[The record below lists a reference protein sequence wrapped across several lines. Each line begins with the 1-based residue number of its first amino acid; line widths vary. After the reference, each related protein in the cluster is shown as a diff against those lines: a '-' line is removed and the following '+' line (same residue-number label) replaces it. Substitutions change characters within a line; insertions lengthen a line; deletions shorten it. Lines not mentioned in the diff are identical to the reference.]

1 MSDYCNVLWRQ
12 SATDKWASTVAW
24 KQKRQCRK
32 ERLTTKKYSTYEHLF
47 CPYCNRLCGSRM
59 TSMAVWRPIN
69 NPFEQQEDNHTTV
82 CDRNH
87 RNYLPQ
93 TPLSNSS
100 ASPSI
105 SLSPHCSLNR
115 PSGISKTNNIP
126 VPCRSNKL
134 VSEYLPDMP
143 PLRIRSQRYVAAS
156 NSRAKS

>member
-1 MSDYCNVLWRQ
+1 MSYE
-12 SATDKWASTVAW
+12 DKVQQINGPPQWPGSKKDNAERRDLP
-24 KQKRQCRK
+24 QKNTPPMNTCFA
-32 ERLTTKKYSTYEHLF
+32 LTAID
-47 CPYCNRLCGSRM
+47 CGSRM